1 MNKWLTRSALAF
13 AAMVLAMVPA
23 GVDVP
28 DGDIDLAR
36 ASCQNEDCMPQT
48 NWVCG
53 GRGDKCN
60 LKYEICRAQPPTYL
74 APESANQEV
83 GEPPRR
89 RLEELP

>member
-48 NWVCG
+48 NWNCG
-53 GRGDKCN
+53 GRKDKCN
-60 LKYEICRAQPPTYL
+60 LIYEICREQEPTPP
-74 APESANQEV
+74 
-83 GEPPRR
+83 
-89 RLEELP
+89 LPGSGS